1 MQLRDTTHQ
10 CDVDRGKAM
19 RRLASHLDRA
29 YNVLLLPSTAGKIAD
44 PQRHQELQ
52 NNLEAVVPKLRPL
65 MDPQA
70 SRQAIE
76 RAAYDLYRVLQRKK
90 ILMKPAWGTTSRKVG
105 ALYPAM
111 REESLARKALR
122 LTSDVVMPSD
132 FIRGALARM
141 Y

>member
-1 MQLRDTTHQ
+1 M
-10 CDVDRGKAM
+10 
-19 RRLASHLDRA
+19 ASHLDRA
-29 YNVLLLPSTAGKIAD
+29 YNVLLLPSTAEKIAD

-90 ILMKPAWGTTSRKVG
+90 ILMKPAWGSTARKVG
-105 ALYPAM
+105 ALYPAL
-111 REESLARKALR
+111 REESHARKALR

-132 FIRGALARM
+132 FIRGALTLRSGA
-141 Y
+141 